1 MKRTVQYILAALA
14 VLLLWEGAS
23 LILLATRGRMIL
35 PTPVATL
42 GEARQYFGELA
53 SAFGASALR
62 FLLSLLISFAIGL
75 PLGLLIG
82 FERNLYQALSPLIY
96 LTYPIPPVAL
106 LVFLYLAFGV
116 GEAVKVVVITAALFF
131 QVLVAAQGAARGIPR
146 TYVTAVRSAGA
157 SRWQLYRHVVVPAT
171 LPEVLTSARVSVGLG
186 ITMLYIVET
195 KLGLVGGPRTG
206 LGRFIEYYTFRAEL
220 SLAGVVGLSLL
231 GLMFYALLELLE
243 RWLCRWKHVG
253 GPGGA

>member
-1 MKRTVQYILAALA
+1 MKRVVHYLVAAL
-14 VLLLWEGAS
+14 VVFLLWELVS
-23 LILLATRGRMIL
+23 VSLLAVRGRVIL
-35 PTPVATL
+35 PGPVATIRE
-42 GEARQYFGELA
+42 GIQHVSELS

-62 FLLSLLISFAIGL
+62 FSIALSIAFFLGL
-75 PLGLLIG
+75 PAGLVLG
-82 FERNLYQALSPLIY
+82 FERGLYQVFSPLIY

-116 GEAVKVVVITAALFF
+116 GEAVKIVVVTCALFF

-171 LPEVLTSARVSVGLG
+171 LPAVLTAARVSVGLG
-186 ITMLYIVET
+186 ITMLYVVET
-195 KLGLVGGPRTG
+195 KLGLVGGPKTG

-243 RWLCRWKHVG
+243 RWLCRWKHLG
-253 GPGGA
+253 GPGAP

>member
-1 MKRTVQYILAALA
+1 MKRVLQYLVAALV
-14 VLLLWEGAS
+14 VLLLWEVVS
-23 LILLATRGRMIL
+23 LTLLAVRGRMIL

-42 GEARQYFGELA
+42 SVASQHIGELA

-62 FLLSLLISFAIGL
+62 FLLSLLIAFAIGL
-75 PLGLLIG
+75 PVGLAVG
-82 FERNLYQALSPLIY
+82 FERTLYQTLSPLIY

-116 GEAVKVVVITAALFF
+116 GEVVKVVVITAALLF
-131 QVLVAAQGAARGIPR
+131 QVVVAAQGAARHIPR
-146 TYVTAVRSAGA
+146 NYVTAVRSAGA
-157 SRWQLYRHVVVPAT
+157 TRWQLYRHVVIPAT
-171 LPEVLTSARVSVGLG
+171 LPDVLTAARVSVGLG

-243 RWLCRWKHVG
+243 RWLCRWKHVW
-253 GPGGA
+253 GASGA

>member
-1 MKRTVQYILAALA
+1 MLAALV
-14 VLLLWEGAS
+14 VLLLWEGVS
-23 LILLATRGRMIL
+23 LVLLATRGRVIL
-35 PTPVATL
+35 PTPVTTL
-42 GEARQYFGELA
+42 SAAGKHFGELA

-62 FLLSLLISFAIGL
+62 FLLSLLIAFALGL

-82 FERNLYQALSPLIY
+82 FEGSLYQLLSPLIY

-116 GEAVKVVVITAALFF
+116 GEAVKVVVIAAALFF

-157 SRWQLYRHVVVPAT
+157 NRWQLYRHVVIPAT
-171 LPEVLTSARVSVGLG
+171 LPEVLTAARVSVGLG

-195 KLGLVGGPRTG
+195 KLGEVGGPRTG
-206 LGRFIEYYTFRAEL
+206 LGRLIEYYRFRAEL

-243 RWLCRWKHVG
+243 RWLCRWKHIG